1 MPAHEKAVLLNTDT
15 ATETNR
21 NFNPDRLPK
30 PELKWRRIL
39 RALLDGSL
47 NRFNAERHGDHCLNS
62 TVAGIK
68 RDYAISIAWT
78 WEDVPAL
85 GGTTTARVK
94 RYWLDRDPA
103 NMAKAHQL
111 LGVAC

>member
-1 MPAHEKAVLLNTDT
+1 MTENEKAVLLNTDT

-62 TVAGIK
+62 TIAGIK
-68 RDYAISIAWT
+68 RDHAISIAWT

-94 RYWLDRDPA
+94 RYLIDRDPA
-103 NMAKAHQL
+103 NMARARGL
-111 LGVAC
+111 LGVAI